1 MAAALAWAIGRRSVW
16 ALLAAPI
23 LGVVPCW
30 LGHLWFEGNRP
41 TSWTRPADSILGTLR
56 RLSSRERAPGA
67 ARGRFYY
74 SFLADLKM
82 CGAMLASAVRSE
94 PKERT

>member
-1 MAAALAWAIGRRSVW
+1 MLAALGLAIGQRNVW

-30 LGHLWFEGNRP
+30 LGHLWIEGNRP
-41 TSWTRPADSILGTLR
+41 TSWTRPADSVLGTLR
-56 RLSSRERAPGA
+56 RLLDRQRAPGA
-67 ARGRFYY
+67 PRGRFYF

-82 CGAMLASAVRSE
+82 CGAMLASAGDSE
-94 PKERT
+94 PKNLT